1 MCAKSISE
9 IEVPHNEFS
18 KNEQVCHYLKFRS
31 DKWWH
36 KHLEWTLYHK
46 ISLLVRGN
54 RINKM
59 AEAAIHIS
67 KEIAS

>member
-1 MCAKSISE
+1 MCVQSISE
-9 IEVPHNEFS
+9 IEILHNKFS
-18 KNEQVCHYLKFRS
+18 KNEQVCLYQKFRS

-54 RINKM
+54 CINKM
-59 AEAAIHIS
+59 AEAGIHIS
-67 KEIAS
+67 KEIAN